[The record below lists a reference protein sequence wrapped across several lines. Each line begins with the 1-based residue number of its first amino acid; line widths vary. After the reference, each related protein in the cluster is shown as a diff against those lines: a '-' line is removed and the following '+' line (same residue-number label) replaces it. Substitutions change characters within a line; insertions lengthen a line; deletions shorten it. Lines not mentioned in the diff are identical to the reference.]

1 MNWRL
6 PAPVDFFDS
15 QNRNPRF
22 SSIKTMK
29 SAAILLTTSLL
40 LATSASAVDYKS
52 QIAPIF
58 RSKCFECHS
67 TTKKTK
73 GDLALDDAKMPESIG
88 PGKHIVPNEPKK
100 STMLIFCTL
109 PDDDDDVMP
118 PKGKNRLTAA
128 ELKLLETWITE
139 GASLTGGAA
148 PAPTPVPG
156 AASKWTSSDGK
167 EIEATFVRLEGENV
181 VLTVTAT
188 GVTHSIPLTRL
199 SPESQ
204 AQAKA
209 AK

>member
-1 MNWRL
+1 
-6 PAPVDFFDS
+6 
-15 QNRNPRF
+15 
-22 SSIKTMK
+22 MK
-29 SAAILLTTSLL
+29 SAALLLTTSLL
-40 LATSASAVDYKS
+40 LVTSASAVDYKS

-58 RSKCFECHS
+58 RTKCFECHS

-118 PKGKNRLTAA
+118 PKGKNRLTPA

-139 GASLTGGAA
+139 GAALTAGGAA
-148 PAPTPVPG
+148 PAPAPATGG
-156 AASKWTSSDGK
+156 APAAAAKWTSSDGK
-167 EIEATFVRLEGENV
+167 ELEATFVRLEGENV
-181 VLTVTAT
+181 ILTVKAT
-188 GVTHSIPLTRL
+188 GVTHSVPLTRL

>member
-1 MNWRL
+1 
-6 PAPVDFFDS
+6 
-15 QNRNPRF
+15 
-22 SSIKTMK
+22 MK
-29 SAAILLTTSLL
+29 SATLILTASLL
-40 LATSASAVDYKS
+40 LVTNASAVDYKS

-67 TTKKTK
+67 ETKKTK

-109 PDDDDDVMP
+109 PNDDDDVMP

-139 GASLTGGAA
+139 GASLTAGGAA
-148 PAPTPVPG
+148 PAPAPN
-156 AASKWTSSDGK
+156 AATKWTSSDGK

-181 VLTVTAT
+181 VLIVTAT
-188 GVTHSIPLTRL
+188 GQTHSVPLTRL

>member
-1 MNWRL
+1 
-6 PAPVDFFDS
+6 
-15 QNRNPRF
+15 
-22 SSIKTMK
+22 MK
-29 SAAILLTTSLL
+29 SAALLLTTSLL
-40 LATSASAVDYKS
+40 LVTSASAVDYKS

-58 RSKCFECHS
+58 RNKCFECHS
-67 TTKKTK
+67 ATKKTK

-118 PKGKNRLTAA
+118 PKGKNRLTPA

-139 GASLTGGAA
+139 GASLTAGGAAA
-148 PAPTPVPG
+148 PAPAG
-156 AASKWTSSDGK
+156 APATAAKWTSSDGK
-167 EIEATFVRLEGENV
+167 ELEATFVRLEGENV
-181 VLTVTAT
+181 ILTVTAT
-188 GVTHSIPLTRL
+188 GVTHSVPLTRL